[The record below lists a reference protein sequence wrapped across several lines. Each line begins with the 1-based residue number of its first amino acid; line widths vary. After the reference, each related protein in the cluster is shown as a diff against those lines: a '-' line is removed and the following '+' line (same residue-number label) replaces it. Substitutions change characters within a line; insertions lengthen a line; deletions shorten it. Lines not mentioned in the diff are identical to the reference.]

1 MASCARLTILFKTNP
16 STFTSSTSLVWTIWT
31 INEPANYIIA
41 ACLPTLRPIFMRILP
56 SSFFILSR
64 KRSTRSDSPS
74 IKISWPRGSF
84 KPKMEFGSRGFQ
96 TSSRLAGPWY
106 SQDGMEEGE
115 VGRDLEATGNA
126 SPPRRSY
133 TLQRSEA
140 YEIDKK
146 QVLVEKEV
154 GARTKPGS
162 F

>member
-1 MASCARLTILFKTNP
+1 
-16 STFTSSTSLVWTIWT
+16 
-31 INEPANYIIA
+31 
-41 ACLPTLRPIFMRILP
+41 
-56 SSFFILSR
+56 
-64 KRSTRSDSPS
+64 
-74 IKISWPRGSF
+74 
-84 KPKMEFGSRGFQ
+84 MEFGSRGFQ

-106 SQDGMEEGE
+106 SQDGLEEGE
-115 VGRDLEATGNA
+115 MRRALEATGNS

-140 YEIDKK
+140 YDIDKK